1 MSDTGLSD
9 TGLNFEERLKE
20 LEEQKT
26 SLLYRKGVADRFSQT
41 ALARLNDIEEEINL
55 INGFVGVAEVNAIS
69 PMSEVMEDLKISRLA
84 MHPGRTD
91 KVRRGAMS
99 VKEKEKMAE
108 ERAEEEEKRKES
120 NEQTKP
126 NDKSTPQ
133 KPRRPGEKVEP
144 EQPIKTPEER
154 KEDIIEKLKQ
164 KDPRKQK
171 EGLEELKKP
180 ENKDLGKD
188 DPEFQKL
195 VKDSGKRVEK
205 FDKIRD
211 SLRKNLRELMQSDS
225 DVVKKNIAELRAGRI
240 GSGMAGFKEIGQ
252 STDTRF
258 NSVAH
263 AAKGLCDNVAALYKE
278 FDIKPEEALSRE
290 AISEAKPIVTR
301 QTGTKSK
308 EDVAIDR
315 NSRQNRYM
323 GESNELSEEERFAYK
338 KVKELYGVEAD
349 KLPPVDTETKRDMA
363 IVRAIV
369 HEDAQKPHGNIKPAM
384 IIQAANDGR

>member
-1 MSDTGLSD
+1 MSDTS
-9 TGLNFEERLKE
+9 LNFTERLKE
-20 LEEQKT
+20 LEQQRD
-26 SLLYRKGVADRFSQT
+26 SLLYRKGIADRFSQT
-41 ALARLNDIEEEINL
+41 ALSRLNDIEEEMTILNEF
-55 INGFVGVAEVNAIS
+55 IGAADVNAIK
-69 PMSEVMEDLKISRLA
+69 PVEEMMEDLKISRLN
-84 MHPGRTD
+84 MHPGKKD

-99 VKEKEKMAE
+99 VKEKAEMAE
-108 ERAEEEEKRKES
+108 ERAEEESKRKEADA
-120 NEQTKP
+120 QTKP
-126 NDKSTPQ
+126 NDKSKPQ
-133 KPRRPGEKVEP
+133 QPRRPGEKAEP

-263 AAKGLCDNVAALYKE
+263 AAKGLCDDVAALYKE

-290 AISEAKPIVTR
+290 AINEAKPTFTR
-301 QTGTKSK
+301 QTGIKSK
-308 EDVAIDR
+308 DDVAIDR

-323 GESNELSEEERFAYK
+323 GESNELSEEERHTYEKIK
-338 KVKELYGVEAD
+338 KIFGVDAD
-349 KLPPVDTETKRDMA
+349 KLPPVDVKTQQEMA
-363 IVRAIV
+363 IVRAII
-369 HEDAQKPHGNIKPAM
+369 HEDAQKPHGNIKPSL